1 MMQPRLP
8 RDGFAAAAST
18 APNQNPTIWK
28 SRLPEA
34 GSVVS
39 GNTAVKRFRSIGN
52 PGCHG
57 PVLLLLRLIGPN
69 QNQTNCGSGQ
79 QGPILLLPL
88 IRHSKNRTNCGA
100 QAG

>member
-1 MMQPRLP
+1 MMQPRFP
-8 RDGFAAAAST
+8 RGGCAAAAST
-18 APNQNPTIWK
+18 APNNNPTISR

>member
-39 GNTAVKRFRSIGN
+39 GNMAVNNKM
-52 PGCHG
+52 
-57 PVLLLLRLIGPN
+57 
-69 QNQTNCGSGQ
+69 
-79 QGPILLLPL
+79 PISWQPWLPW
-88 IRHSKNRTNCGA
+88 
-100 QAG
+100 AGFAAAADRA